1 LTQKYLLLK
10 LVLEHIEMKVGITY
24 NLRRSASDKE
34 AECDW
39 PETIDTIKKSLEK
52 RGHRVKLYEA
62 TSPLLF
68 YSLALDKPQFIFNI
82 GEGRNGPYR
91 EAFVP
96 ALLDELKIP
105 YSGSS
110 ALSLAISMDKVMT
123 KEVLMFANVPT
134 PKFKVIKPADQITL
148 QITLDNFNFPV
159 IVKPIYEGSSIGI
172 TSKSVC
178 FTEEDVKIDVLKEF
192 QKLRMPVMI
201 EEFIEGSEVTVGVM
215 GNYPPTV
222 LPPMEIDFSTLSK
235 RELKASAGGIQTYK
249 FKVDYSTK
257 ANYYLPARLP
267 EKVLSKINKICY
279 DAFIALRN
287 SDIAR
292 FDLRVDEG
300 GNPFVLEVN
309 PLPGLDPE
317 HSDFP
322 RIYQL
327 MGKSYE
333 DLINDILNIAVER
346 HGIESKIELNP

>member
-1 LTQKYLLLK
+1 
-10 LVLEHIEMKVGITY
+10 MKIGITY

-34 AECDW
+34 AEFDW
-39 PETIDTIKKSLEK
+39 PETIDAVKKSLES
-52 RGHRVKLYEA
+52 RGHKVSLYEA

-68 YSLALDKPQFIFNI
+68 YSLALDRPQFIFNI

-123 KEVLMFANVPT
+123 KELLLFAGVPT
-134 PKFKVIKPADQITL
+134 PKFKVIKTTDQIT
-148 QITLDNFNFPV
+148 TEAFKFPV
-159 IVKPIYEGSSIGI
+159 IVKPIFEGSSIGI

-178 FTEEDVKIDVLKEF
+178 YTDEEVRNDTVKAF
-192 QKLRMPVMI
+192 QRFRRPVML
-201 EEFIEGSEVTVGVM
+201 EEFIDGIEVTVGII
-215 GNYPPTV
+215 GNFPPRI

-249 FKVDYSTK
+249 FKTDYSTK
-257 ANYYLPARLP
+257 ANYYVPARLS
-267 EKVLSKINKICY
+267 EEVMINIKDICY
-279 DAFIALRN
+279 KAFVALRN
-287 SDIAR
+287 RDIAR
-292 FDLRVDEG
+292 FDLRVDKNS
-300 GNPFVLEVN
+300 NPYILEVN

-322 RIYQL
+322 RIYKL
-327 MGKSYE
+327 LGKTYGE
-333 DLINDILNIAVER
+333 LINDILEVAIER
-346 HGIESKIELNP
+346 HKTENSEAM

>member
-1 LTQKYLLLK
+1 
-10 LVLEHIEMKVGITY
+10 MKIGITY
-24 NLRRSASDKE
+24 NLRRSASDRE
-34 AECDW
+34 AEFDW
-39 PETIDTIKKSLEK
+39 PETIDAIKKSLESS
-52 RGHRVKLYEA
+52 GHRVKLYEA

-68 YSLALDKPQFIFNI
+68 YSIALDRPQFVFNI
-82 GEGRNGPYR
+82 GEGRSGQYR

-110 ALSLAISMDKVMT
+110 VLSLAISMDKVMT

-148 QITLDNFNFPV
+148 ENLNFPV

-178 FTEEDVKIDVLKEF
+178 FSEDEVRKDVLKEF
-192 QKLRMPVMI
+192 QKLRRPVMV
-201 EEFIEGSEVTVGVM
+201 EEFIDGAEVTVGVM

-222 LPPMEIDFSTLSK
+222 LPPMEIDFSALSK

-257 ANYYLPARLP
+257 ANYYLPARFP
-267 EKVLSKINKICY
+267 EEILSKITKICY
-279 DAFIALRN
+279 EAFIALRN
-287 SDIAR
+287 RDVTR
-292 FDLRVDEG
+292 FDLRVDSN
-300 GNPFVLEVN
+300 GNPYILEVN
-309 PLPGLDPE
+309 PLPGLDPK

-322 RIYQL
+322 RIYRL

-333 DLINDILNIAVER
+333 DLINDILNIAIER
-346 HGIESKIELNP
+346 HRIEGRIEINP